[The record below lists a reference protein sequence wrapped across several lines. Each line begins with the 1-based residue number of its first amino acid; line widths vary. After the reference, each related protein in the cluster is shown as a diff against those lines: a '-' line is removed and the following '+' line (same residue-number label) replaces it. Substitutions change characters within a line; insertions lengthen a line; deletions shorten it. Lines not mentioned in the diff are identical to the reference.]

1 MDAEWQSDLLLLQL
15 QFVTW
20 NVTEHFSFY
29 FNKKKSHKGSH
40 LQSSFSPNI
49 TEQFWQDT
57 KVYFLV
63 LVTQHGP
70 GWQEVRAHRRSLFL
84 ASLAVI
90 IGSFLASDIALT
102 VSRCFHWQTQSSISV
117 GKRLPLCKVGNW
129 GLPSEHSLIS
139 IFTTQWYISKSGG
152 RFGNVSTWMI
162 LSFRNSLTMRIA
174 TIITSFVHVF
184 REFAFSQ
191 CNAKRF
197 WQRLEM
203 SYLFEASQSHQMKA
217 KE

>member
-29 FNKKKSHKGSH
+29 FNKKKIPQRITPSKQ
-40 LQSSFSPNI
+40 LQSKHYRAVL
-49 TEQFWQDT
+49 TRYQ
-57 KVYFLV
+57 VYFLV

-70 GWQEVRAHRRSLFL
+70 GWQEVRAHCRSLFL